1 MAENIYLLMITLYR
15 EIDGFKKKNNSY
27 AACKR
32 LTSEA
37 RMHIV
42 KR

>member
-1 MAENIYLLMITLYR
+1 MAENIYLLIITLYR
-15 EIDGFKKKNNSY
+15 VIDGFKKNNSY